1 MSNKNKQ
8 FMNLQIKRVSLALSM
23 SLLCLVMYAQKTI
36 TGTVKDAS
44 GEPMIGVSVSAD
56 GTTGAVTDLDGNFT
70 LQKCEPSTILKITY
84 VGYKPMTVKVGDRSQ
99 ISVVLEE
106 DNKTLDELVV
116 IGYGVMK
123 RRDLTGAI
131 GSVKAEDMKSLA
143 SANAM
148 QAMQAK
154 IPGLD
159 IQQSSGQAG
168 SSLSINLR
176 GNRSILAGNGPLI
189 LVDGVPYGSTLD
201 INPSDIESMEVLKD
215 ASSTAIYGSQGANG
229 VIIITTKRGKS
240 GKTKI
245 SFSAYNSFN
254 SPTNVH
260 ASMYGRQE
268 VQRLIDKADYTANLA
283 TFNTTGN
290 WGTQVSTPE
299 DVLTESLSDGTTSLS
314 IYQDGSYTDWGDL
327 ILKNTSTQNYE
338 VSASGGNEKTN
349 FNVSLG
355 GMYDKGLMRNDDMA
369 RYNGK
374 VNIDHTINN
383 MFKIGASLLF
393 TYKDVNVSNSGEYSQ
408 AMKMTTITHA
418 YLSDGTI
425 NATPNPW
432 YAAHCSP
439 ILDYEGNGKAY
450 QNNTE
455 STRFFGN
462 AYLQITP
469 IKGMVLKSLFAVDRS
484 DARYGIYE
492 DYESQPRYQSP
503 KTDYIESKKY
513 NTTDLTWDNTMN
525 YNFNV
530 DKVHDFTFLLGHE
543 LRQSVY
549 ELNRTFGEAGTT
561 HYYTSSFYDLSK
573 ITSPTVTNTYTKWSM
588 LSFFGRMN
596 YKFNEKYLAS
606 FSLRADGASRLAEG
620 HKWGYFPSASLGWRI
635 NEENFMKDVKWID
648 NLKFRVSWGLS
659 GNSSVDPYGT
669 QATLSPNNLYY
680 FLGAGTAAADIAG
693 KIPSTMANPDLKWEK
708 TSAYDFGLDFG
719 FLNNRI
725 NGSID
730 VYFNKTTDLLFYK
743 TAPASS
749 VFTTV
754 TSNIGNSKG
763 NGIELALNTRVIESK
778 DFVWDINW
786 SYSHMTD
793 KITELADG
801 VNYYIDGTT
810 IYKVGEPVKAFYDYE
825 TDGCWN
831 VGEYAKYI
839 TAWQERHAGATAAY
853 PTGYGTPGTLK
864 IVDRNDDGKLSS
876 TEGEDD
882 RRIYSR
888 EPKHIFGMNNT
899 FTYKD
904 FSLSVQLYARL
915 GGYISYG
922 MNEQLNYESA
932 NWGDDVDYW
941 TPTNTGAKFPS
952 PGAAS
957 AIYSSY
963 KTALMY
969 EKADYFKIKDVT
981 LAYNLPKSLISKFG
995 IDNVKIYGS
1004 LKNYF
1009 NFSRISNYDSERG
1022 GSIAYPLKK
1031 QAVIGINVEF

>member
-1 MSNKNKQ
+1 
-8 FMNLQIKRVSLALSM
+8 MNLLIKRMSLALLT
-23 SLLCLVMYAQKTI
+23 SLFCVVLYAQKTV

-44 GEPMIGVSVSAD
+44 GEPMIGVSISAD
-56 GTTGAVTDLDGNFT
+56 GTIGAVTDIDGNFT
-70 LQKCEPSTILKITY
+70 LQKCEPSTVLKVTY
-84 VGYKPMTVKVGDRSQ
+84 VGYKPVTLKVGDSSQ
-99 ISVVLEE
+99 INIVLQE

-116 IGYGVMK
+116 VGYGVMK

-131 GSVKAEDMKSLA
+131 GSVKSEDLKNLA

-168 SSLSINLR
+168 SGLSINLR

-245 SFSAYNSFN
+245 SLNAYNSFN

-260 ASMYGRQE
+260 SSMYGTQE
-268 VQRLIDKADYTANLA
+268 VQRMIDANDYKANLA
-283 TFNTTGN
+283 TYLSTGT
-290 WGTQVSTPE
+290 WGTQVTAPE
-299 DVLTESLSDGTTSLS
+299 DVLTESLADGTSTLD
-314 IYQDGSYTDWGDL
+314 IYKDGSYTDWGDL

-338 VSASGGNEKTN
+338 VSAAGGNEKTN

-355 GMYDKGLMRNDDMA
+355 AMYDKGLMKNDDMA

-383 MFKIGASLLF
+383 MFKVGTSLLF
-393 TYKDVNVSNSGEYSQ
+393 TYKDVNVANSGEYSQ

-418 YLSDGTI
+418 YLNDGTI

-439 ILDYEGNGKAY
+439 ILDYEGGGKAY

-469 IKGMVLKSLFAVDRS
+469 IKGMVFKSLFAVDRS
-484 DARYGIYE
+484 DARYGLYE

-503 KTDYIESKKY
+503 KTDYLASDKY
-513 NTTDLTWDNTMN
+513 NTTALTWDNTLN
-525 YNFNV
+525 YNFNIE
-530 DKVHDFTFLLGHE
+530 KKHDFTFLLGHE

-549 ELNRTFGEAGTT
+549 ESTNITGEAGTT
-561 HYYTSSFYDLSK
+561 HYYTSAYYDMSK
-573 ITSPTVTNTYTKWSM
+573 VTSPTIVNTYTKWTM

-596 YKFNEKYLAS
+596 YKFDEKYLAT

-620 HKWGYFPSASLGWRI
+620 HKWGYFPSAALGWRI
-635 NEENFMKDVKWID
+635 NDENFMKNVKWVD

-669 QATLSPNNLYY
+669 QATLSDNNLYY
-680 FLGAGTAAADIAG
+680 FFGAGTTASDVAG
-693 KIPSTMANPDLKWEK
+693 KIPSTMANPNLKWEK
-708 TSAYDFGLDFG
+708 TSSFDFGLDFA

-730 VYFNKTTDLLFYK
+730 VYFNKTSDLLFYK

-754 TSNIGNSKG
+754 TSNIGDSKG
-763 NGIELALNTRVIESK
+763 HGIEVALNTRAIESK
-778 DFVWDINW
+778 DFTWDINW
-786 SYSHMTD
+786 SYSHMYDEISTL
-793 KITELADG
+793 TDG
-801 VNYYIDGTT
+801 VDHYITGTT

-825 TDGCWN
+825 TDGCWGI
-831 VGEYAKYI
+831 GEYEKYI
-839 TAWQERHAGATAAY
+839 ADWQARHPGETAAY
-853 PTGYGTPGTLK
+853 PTNYGTPGTLK
-864 IVDRNDDGKLSS
+864 IIDRNDDGKLSS

-882 RRIYSR
+882 RRVYSR

-915 GGYISYG
+915 GGYISYE
-922 MNEQLNYESA
+922 MNKQLNYESA
-932 NWGDDVDYW
+932 NWGDDIDYW

-952 PGAAS
+952 PGAATYS
-957 AIYSSY
+957 ALYSTYSS
-963 KTALMY
+963 ALMY
-969 EKADYFKIKDVT
+969 EKADYFKIKDIT
-981 LAYNLPKSLISKFG
+981 LAYNLPKSFINKFG
-995 IDNVKIYGS
+995 VDNVKIYGS

-1009 NFSRISNYDSERG
+1009 NFSRVSNYDSERG
-1022 GSIAYPLKK
+1022 GSVSYPLKK